1 MQTRREAKE
10 ALFEQFARVTKALGS
25 PKRLELIDL
34 LAQGERSVDALARST
49 DTNLTTVSAHLQA
62 LRRARLVATRRDGT
76 RIYYRLAGPD
86 VAALYLQVQRIAEA
100 HLPDL
105 PAAAAAFLGEDDSEE
120 IGRDELLRRLQQG
133 SVTVIDVRP
142 GEEFASGHIA
152 GAVSIPLGQLAE
164 RLGEI
169 PAGTDVV
176 ATCRGPYCV
185 LSHDAVR
192 LLRDHGIAARRLP
205 DGVLEWSAA
214 NLPLERAGA

>member
-25 PKRLELIDL
+25 PRRLELIDL
-34 LAQGERSVDALARST
+34 LAQGERSVEALARST

-62 LRRARLVATRRDGT
+62 LRRANLVATRRDGT

-86 VAALYLQVQRIAEA
+86 VGALYVQVQRIAEA

-105 PAAAAAFLGEDDSEE
+105 PAVATAFLGEDDSEE
-120 IGRDELLRRLQQG
+120 IGREELLRRLQDG

-142 GEEFASGHIA
+142 GEEYASGHIP
-152 GAVSIPLGQLAE
+152 GAMSIPLGQLAE

-192 LLRDHGIAARRLP
+192 ILHDHGITARRLS

-214 NLPLERAGA
+214 SLPLERAGA